1 MLTKRSVGEWIFDS
15 ANVLFMAGASFLFL
29 YPIWYCLMASISD
42 PAMLSLHIGPI
53 ALPIGFSLEGYRLIA
68 KNSVILR
75 GVLNTLFYVTAGT
88 LLNLLMT
95 SFAAYGLSRKKF
107 YWKKPITMMIIFTMY
122 FGGGLIPFFILVKNT
137 LHLADTPF
145 AIILPQAIN
154 TFYMIIM
161 RTYFTTIP
169 DSMEESAVIDGANDF
184 TILFRIY
191 LPLALPVVAVLIIY
205 YGVGYW
211 NSWFYA
217 SIFLIHTKDWQPLQL
232 LLRDILFYAQGSNL
246 REYGDAVDKAQ
257 VGKVVKYALIVIT
270 VLPIAMIYPFMQ
282 KHFVKGIMIGSI
294 KE

>member
-1 MLTKRSVGEWIFDS
+1 MVTKRSIGEWIFDYS
-15 ANVLFMAGASFLFL
+15 NYLLMAVVSFLFI
-29 YPIWYCLMASISD
+29 YPVWYCLMASISD
-42 PAMLSLHIGPI
+42 PVRLSMHIGPI
-53 ALPIGFSLEGYRLIA
+53 ALPLGFSLEGYKLIA
-68 KNSVILR
+68 KNSVYIR
-75 GVLNTLFYVTAGT
+75 GIFNTLFYVVAGT
-88 LLNLLMT
+88 CLNLLMT
-95 SFAAYGLSRKKF
+95 SFAAYALSRKKF
-107 YWKKPITMMIIFTMY
+107 HWRKPITMMIIFTMY

-191 LPLALPVVAVLIIY
+191 LPLALPVVAVLVIY

-217 SIFLIHTKDWQPLQL
+217 SIFLIRHNEWKPLQL
-232 LLRDILFYAQGSNL
+232 VMRDILFFAQGSNL
-246 REYGDAVDKAQ
+246 KESGDAVDKAQ
-257 VGKVVKYALIVIT
+257 VGRVVKYALIMIT